1 MQPIIAPLPKALLS
15 QEIASLNTKDRYIER
30 GKFEVYITQAHK
42 IPTILKEIGR
52 LRETTFREVGE
63 GTGNSID
70 IDIPSLNNMVF
81 QVFISIV
88 YFTLKN
94 QPTIF

>member
-63 GTGNSID
+63 GTGNAID
-70 IDIPSLNNMVF
+70 IDCLLYTSPSPRDA
-81 QVFISIV
+81 
-88 YFTLKN
+88 TLSRM
-94 QPTIF
+94 PSSA